1 MFVNMSSKYHIDMT
15 QWICFRKKKKT
26 EEGEERKKE
35 EKVEGKEIHIA
46 PWNEGMN

>member
-1 MFVNMSSKYHIDMT
+1 MDLFQEKEKD
-15 QWICFRKKKKT
+15 K
-26 EEGEERKKE
+26 EEGKERKKE

>member
-1 MFVNMSSKYHIDMT
+1 MDLFQEKEKD
-15 QWICFRKKKKT
+15 K

-46 PWNEGMN
+46 PCNEGMN